1 MGKAR
6 DYSPA
11 LAEGHKIYPEDLAG
25 MLGLPSVGNVFYVDP
40 GTGSDSDSGTTRTSA
55 LATVGAAYDKL
66 TADQD
71 DVVVICGSTS
81 TGRTAETAVITWA
94 KRRTHI
100 VGNGPLRKVNPRNG
114 IGASYSGGSTTP
126 VFKVTATNCSFT
138 NISIASF
145 TDNDILVEVTAGNNT
160 FNNVHFQGIG
170 HATPAGET
178 GARCLLITGAGE
190 NEFYNCVF
198 GLDTV
203 TRTAANATVEI
214 TGSSARNR
222 FVGCDFVVFTSDAGV
237 VHVKADTGN
246 AFERF
251 LLFENCLFLNA
262 DLDSSTALTVN
273 MDLSAT
279 GNGTVFLKDS
289 WSKGATDW
297 TNTFSHLFV
306 TMPLADTDEGGLTKI
321 GT

>member
-6 DYSPA
+6 DHIPTLRY
-11 LAEGHKIYPEDLAG
+11 GNKIYPEDIASI
-25 MLGLPSVGNVFYVDP
+25 LGLPSVGNIYYVDP
-40 GTGSDSDSGTTRTSA
+40 GTGSDSAGGKSRDDA
-55 LATVGAAYDKL
+55 FATVATAFAAL

-71 DVVVICGSTS
+71 DVVVIVGSSS
-81 TGRTAETAVITWA
+81 TGRTSETVAINWS
-94 KRRTHI
+94 KRRTHL
-100 VGNGPLRKVNPRNG
+100 VGNGPARKVNPRNG
-114 IGASYSGGSTTP
+114 MGFAAALSPCLTIS
-126 VFKVTATNCSFT
+126 ATNCSFT

-145 TDNDILVEVTAGNNT
+145 TDNDVLVEVTAGNNT

-198 GLDTV
+198 GIDTV
-203 TRTAANATVEI
+203 TRSAANATVEV

-251 LLFENCLFLNA
+251 LLFDNCLFLNA
-262 DLDSSTALTVN
+262 DLDSSTTLTVN

-289 WSKGATDW
+289 YSKGATDW
-297 TNTFSHLFV
+297 TNTFSHLFL
-306 TMPLADTDEGGLTKI
+306 TMPLTDTDEGGLTKI